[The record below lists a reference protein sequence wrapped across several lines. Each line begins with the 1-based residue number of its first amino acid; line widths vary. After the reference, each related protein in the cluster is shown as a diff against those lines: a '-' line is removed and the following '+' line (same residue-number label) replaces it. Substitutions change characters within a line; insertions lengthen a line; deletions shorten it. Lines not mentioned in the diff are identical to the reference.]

1 MILFVLRSLKHAAK
15 EVSEAVV
22 QILSS
27 NTVCFVLEVCA
38 GSTKA
43 MEHVVV
49 VVVRALFDEFGVR
62 LLEVFPVLV
71 RLITRLILRWEE
83 RNGHSQTLAVFAIHH
98 GGVDDSHT
106 GKECAF
112 VASQTRDLTTP
123 AESVKTQLFS
133 AVLLKFLGY
142 RPLFP

>member
-1 MILFVLRSLKHAAK
+1 MMILFVLRSLKHAAK
-15 EVSEAVV
+15 EIGEALV

-71 RLITRLILRWEE
+71 LSLIHI
-83 RNGHSQTLAVFAIHH
+83 
-98 GGVDDSHT
+98 
-106 GKECAF
+106 
-112 VASQTRDLTTP
+112 
-123 AESVKTQLFS
+123 
-133 AVLLKFLGY
+133 
-142 RPLFP
+142 